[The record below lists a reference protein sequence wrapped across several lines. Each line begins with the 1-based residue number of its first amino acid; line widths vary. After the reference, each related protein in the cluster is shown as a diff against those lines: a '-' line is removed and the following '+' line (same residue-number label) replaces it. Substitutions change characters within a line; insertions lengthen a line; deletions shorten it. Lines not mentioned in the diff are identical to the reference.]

1 MLHIHMQVGLIV
13 IWISSFKNKAEKEG
27 GKHSSFYKKKK
38 PTALLSSLFP
48 LVYAAAWYFS
58 K

>member
-1 MLHIHMQVGLIV
+1 MQVGLIV